1 MKTPTPLEVEIK
13 LALPPTGP
21 AALNQHPLL
30 ASVPV
35 SQHALTNTYFDTPL
49 GDLANARIAVR
60 LREVDGKVLHT
71 VKTAGQGSGGFSQR
85 QEWEWQV
92 TGPQLDLMV
101 LAKLP
106 PFQGELAQ
114 ALPSLVPTL
123 RTDFTRRSWQLISG
137 LSSNATTEAS
147 NHIELVLDEG
157 EIISGRY
164 RTSICEIE
172 LELKKGEPEAL
183 WTLAL
188 ALAAQVPLRPSDSS
202 KAARGNM
209 LSAQHWPLPDAQTP
223 TEWLHRTTLTLDA
236 YHDSQQASFLAEAH
250 QAIKTLAEHPELD
263 ATTRTYAQVL
273 AHALDAQGQPQAAY
287 GSAALAL
294 AYRLAYQT
302 ALR

>member
-1 MKTPTPLEVEIK
+1 MKTPIPLEVEIK

-35 SQHALTNTYFDTPL
+35 SQHTLTNTYFDTPTN
-49 GDLANARIAVR
+49 DLAKARIAVR
-60 LREVDGKVLHT
+60 LREIDGNVLHT
-71 VKTAGQGSGGFSQR
+71 VKTAGQGSGGLSQR

-92 TGPQLDLMV
+92 PGPQLDLTA

-106 PFQGELAQ
+106 PFQGQLAQ
-114 ALPSLVPTL
+114 ALASLVPTL
-123 RTDFTRRSWQLISG
+123 RTDFTRRCWQLTSG
-137 LSSNATTEAS
+137 LSSTATTDTD

-157 EIISGRY
+157 EIISGSY
-164 RTSICEIE
+164 RTPICEIE
-172 LELKKGEPEAL
+172 LELKKGKPEAL

-188 ALAAQVPLRPSDSS
+188 ALAEQVALRPSDSS

-223 TEWLHRTTLTLDA
+223 TQWLHRATLALDA
-236 YHDSQQASFLAEAH
+236 YHDSQQARFLAEAH
-250 QAIKTLAEHPELD
+250 QAIDALAKHPQLNAVER
-263 ATTRTYAQVL
+263 AYAQAL
-273 AHALDAQGQPQAAY
+273 PGALDAQGQPQAAY